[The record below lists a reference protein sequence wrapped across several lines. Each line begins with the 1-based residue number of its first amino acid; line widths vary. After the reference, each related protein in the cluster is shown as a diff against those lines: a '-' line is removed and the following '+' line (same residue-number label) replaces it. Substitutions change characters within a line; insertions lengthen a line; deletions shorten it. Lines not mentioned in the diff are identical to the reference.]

1 MSLLR
6 AIHCLVTAGPTYEA
20 IDPVR
25 FIGNRS
31 SGKMGVAL
39 AEELA
44 LRGAEVSLVL
54 GPSAVL
60 VNPIV
65 KNILR
70 VESSDEMYHAVRQ
83 IMPSIQLGI
92 FSAAVADYKP
102 KEVSEQKIKKSGE
115 TMNIEL
121 VKTIDILKATG
132 ETKKEGQVLVGFALE
147 TQNEIEN
154 AQKKIVTKNLDMIV
168 LNSLNDQ
175 GAGFLLDTN
184 RVTLIDRENK
194 ITKFELKS
202 KREVA
207 VDIVNY
213 IESKFYS

>member
-1 MSLLR
+1 
-6 AIHCLVTAGPTYEA
+6 
-20 IDPVR
+20 
-25 FIGNRS
+25 
-31 SGKMGVAL
+31 
-39 AEELA
+39 
-44 LRGAEVSLVL
+44 
-54 GPSAVL
+54 
-60 VNPIV
+60 
-65 KNILR
+65 
-70 VESSDEMYHAVRQ
+70 
-83 IMPSIQLGI
+83 MPSVQLGI

-121 VKTIDILKATG
+121 VKTIDILKVAG

>member
-1 MSLLR
+1 MSSLR
-6 AIHCLVTAGPTYEA
+6 GIHCLVTAGPTYEA

-121 VKTIDILKATG
+121 VKTIDILKAAG

-184 RVTLIDRENK
+184 KVTLIDRENK

>member
-1 MSLLR
+1 M
-6 AIHCLVTAGPTYEA
+6 
-20 IDPVR
+20 
-25 FIGNRS
+25 
-31 SGKMGVAL
+31 
-39 AEELA
+39 
-44 LRGAEVSLVL
+44 
-54 GPSAVL
+54 
-60 VNPIV
+60 
-65 KNILR
+65 
-70 VESSDEMYHAVRQ
+70 
-83 IMPSIQLGI
+83 
-92 FSAAVADYKP
+92 
-102 KEVSEQKIKKSGE
+102 
-115 TMNIEL
+115 
-121 VKTIDILKATG
+121 
-132 ETKKEGQVLVGFALE
+132 GFALE
-147 TQNEIEN
+147 TKNEIEN

>member
-1 MSLLR
+1 MR
-6 AIHCLVTAGPTYEA
+6 GIHCLVTAGPTYEA